1 MKGNKGVREAFRPNH
16 SPECTCFLGHNTQV
30 LILTAVQICLCKVRR
45 SFSFYSFFQISLI
58 LKAGINQ
65 ELQVLLRILQFC

>member
-16 SPECTCFLGHNTQV
+16 SPECTCFLGHNTQF
-30 LILTAVQICLCKVRR
+30 LFSLLCKFVCVKLEDF
-45 SFSFYSFFQISLI
+45 FSFYSFFQMSLI
-58 LKAGINQ
+58 LKAGIIQ